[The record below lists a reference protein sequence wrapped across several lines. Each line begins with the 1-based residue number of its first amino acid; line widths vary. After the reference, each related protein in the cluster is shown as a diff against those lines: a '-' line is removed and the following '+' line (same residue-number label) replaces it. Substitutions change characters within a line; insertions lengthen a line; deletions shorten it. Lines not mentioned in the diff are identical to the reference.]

1 MNDRDTGPRRI
12 DRRATI
18 KWILTAAAGVTSLGG
33 NSLETF
39 AASPATVHAKG
50 YGTDPDL
57 IKTYQ
62 PGELWPLTFTPGQR
76 RTARTVCDIIIPAD
90 EHSPSASAVGVVDFI
105 DEWVSA
111 PYPRQRRDRQTILE
125 GFDWLDAE
133 STRRFAQP
141 FAALAME
148 QQDAICADICHAA
161 KAAPDFA
168 TAAKF
173 FALYRNLT
181 AGGFYTTPAG
191 MKDLGYVGNVP
202 LARFDGPPLE
212 VLKAAGLA

>member
-1 MNDRDTGPRRI
+1 M
-12 DRRATI
+12 
-18 KWILTAAAGVTSLGG
+18 TAAAGVASLGG
-33 NSLETF
+33 ASMEAF
-39 AASPATVHAKG
+39 AGSPAAHAKG

-57 IKTYQ
+57 IKTYK

-76 RTARTVCDIIIPAD
+76 RTAHALCDIIIPAD

-105 DEWVSA
+105 DEGVSA

-133 STRRFAQP
+133 STRRFAGS
-141 FAALAME
+141 FAALAIE
-148 QQDAICADICHAA
+148 QQDAICRDICHAA
-161 KAAPDFA
+161 KAAPAFA

-173 FALYRNLT
+173 FATYRNLT

-191 MKDLGYVGNVP
+191 MKDVGYVGNVP